1 MASTAQDSVT
11 PSPAVATLALLRH
24 TAANWNISLSNAQI
38 QQFVRY
44 AAEVRQWNERVNL
57 TAITDPEAFVVRHV
71 LDSLRCSC
79 SWGKTPHALIDVGS
93 GAGFPGVPLKI
104 AFPALRLTLV
114 ESVRKKADF
123 LEHLVGACGLDGV
136 TVVQARAEQVGHD
149 PQHRE
154 RYDVATARAVAD
166 LRVLAEYCLPLVR
179 VGGYFLAPKG
189 AEIDAEVA
197 AAHQAVTTLG
207 GYLLAVEPVA
217 LPGVARP
224 RTLVVIGKTA
234 PSPPGYPRRVGV
246 PARRPL

>member
-1 MASTAQDSVT
+1 MT
-11 PSPAVATLALLRH
+11 PSPPSPSSSPSVAALALLRH
-24 TAANWNISLSNAQI
+24 TAAGWNISLSHAQM

-71 LDSLRCSC
+71 LDSLRCSW

-114 ESVRKKADF
+114 ESVRKKAAF
-123 LEHLVGACGLDGV
+123 LEHLVGVCGLDGV

-166 LRVLAEYCLPLVR
+166 LRVLAEYCLPLVQ
-179 VGGYFLAPKG
+179 VGGCFLAPKG
-189 AEIDAEVA
+189 ADIDAEVA
-197 AAHQAVTTLG
+197 AAHRAVTTMG

-217 LPGVARP
+217 LPGVEVP